1 MDGFLNRILMEAVS
15 ILLLG
20 GLGEVADLLAF
31 IFLKDWRSCKSIPER
46 LREKGFNVF
55 LCLWRN
61 GTVSF
66 IHDKGHSE
74 PLDFVRITLVKTL
87 VKLAHHG
94 GDFLDGGYH
103 HTLIITT

>member
-1 MDGFLNRILMEAVS
+1 MDGFLDRILMETVS

-31 IFLKDWRSCKSIPER
+31 IFLKDRRACKSIPER
-46 LREKGFNVF
+46 LWEKGFNVL
-55 LCLWRN
+55 LCLWCH
-61 GTVSF
+61 GTVAF

-74 PLDFVRITLVKTL
+74 SLDFVRISLVKTL

-94 GDFLDGGYH
+94 RDFLDGSH
-103 HTLIITT
+103 HDTLIITT